1 MKKQFEMHTNNEN
14 PKIEVNPFASQSLKT
29 EKNQE
34 SLTSKID
41 LSKIK
46 QKYNSKNLE
55 LKKEDI
61 ELFEQGYESEDEE
74 ENT

>member
-46 QKYNSKNLE
+46 
-55 LKKEDI
+55 
-61 ELFEQGYESEDEE
+61 
-74 ENT
+74 